1 MTRDRR
7 NPTSAHATLDQLR
20 QQAAGERVKQRELQ
34 AELEAAKAAVDRASD
49 EITEA
54 YAAENQR
61 AVTTARKAE
70 QDAVAQVR
78 ELQHRIDGAA
88 IRVARAQAEADSFQ
102 ADHARELLDERE
114 AEAREVAEELT
125 RTGRE
130 AVRLHRAYRDIR
142 TDIDGLVA
150 AVPGATSRADGPEPT
165 HPWEDA
171 LQDLARAIQDTP
183 EVPPP
188 LPTWDGLEHR
198 RSQDNAHLIE
208 RKRRSGELSV
218 DDQAALAIGRVVT
231 VK

>member
-1 MTRDRR
+1 MSAKRKTT
-7 NPTSAHATLDQLR
+7 PSAHATLDQLR
-20 QQAAGERVKQRELQ
+20 QAAAAERVKQRELQ
-34 AELEAAKAAVDRASD
+34 AELEAAKGAVDRASD

-70 QDAVAQVR
+70 QTAVAQVR
-78 ELQHRIDGAA
+78 ELQHRIDAAA
-88 IRVARAQAEADSFQ
+88 IRVGRAQAEADAFQ
-102 ADHARELLDERE
+102 AEHARELLDERE
-114 AEAREVAEELT
+114 AEARTLAEELT
-125 RTGRE
+125 RTGLE

-171 LQDLARAIQDTP
+171 LQGLARAIQDAP

-188 LPTWDGLEHR
+188 LPRWNGLKHR
-198 RSQDNAHLIE
+198 EQQDNANRIE
-208 RKRRSGELSV
+208 QMRRRGELSA
-218 DDQAALAIGRVVT
+218 DDQAALALGRVVT